1 MVDTMQELSLYKH
14 IIEPSNFIMS
24 EAIAMELESLE
35 SNGWDIN
42 KCMLID
48 LDIIINRFKDRS
60 YLEFIF
66 YIIYLDDD
74 PNDIIEYIE
83 EQVKNKTF
91 IEFIADYNYVKKFLA
106 NYNEIN
112 IFLGWLKNNS
122 TVGVFMEVEYY

>member
-1 MVDTMQELSLYKH
+1 MQELSLYKH